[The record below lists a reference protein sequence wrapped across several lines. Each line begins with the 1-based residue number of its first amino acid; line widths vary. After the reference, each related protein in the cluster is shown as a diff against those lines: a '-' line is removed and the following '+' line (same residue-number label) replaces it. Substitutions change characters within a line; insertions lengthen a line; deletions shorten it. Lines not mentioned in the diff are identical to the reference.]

1 MLLQPGQGMGLL
13 GAYNTGYT
21 PINPQM
27 NHYNSLLGRI
37 SGLSFGMPSGP
48 MGPVANYF
56 DGNTLMSGSTGQ
68 PVYNLPAGAG
78 QQYGTTQS
86 YMDTL
91 GRMPTSSNEIVSPYI
106 YYRPNTDLE
115 KIQQGLA
122 NQKSQAIQ
130 EVMGFGNETLGG
142 GGDNNPN
149 QDRNLARE
157 ARIDREVRDHNA
169 VSAGEANAA
178 SAGMGASMG
187 MGEGGANHCFEP
199 NTLVQMADGTEKK
212 IKEINLGDQT
222 KGGEVT
228 GVFQFKPTDEIH
240 EYKGVTVAG
249 SHFVKEDG
257 KFIPVADSPHSVK
270 IDIIPV
276 VYSLD
281 TSDRRIWINDIEFA
295 DYNGDGI
302 AKDFLYHAGA
312 DLTGFDQEVL
322 RQVEHRLI

>member
-1 MLLQPGQGMGLL
+1 MLLQPGLGTGLL
-13 GAYNTGYT
+13 SAYQLPYT
-21 PINPQM
+21 PMNPHM

-37 SGLSFGMPSGP
+37 NGINFTPNTPTGI
-48 MGPVANYF
+48 ANYW
-56 DGNTLMSGSTGQ
+56 DGNTLMSGATGGA
-68 PVYNLPAGAG
+68 VSNLPAGAG

-86 YMDTL
+86 YMDQL
-91 GRMPTSSNEIVSPYI
+91 GRMPNQASEIVSPYI
-106 YYRPNTDLE
+106 YYRPNIDPAALATASDT
-115 KIQQGLA
+115 IQNPPVQQIVQQVSGW
-122 NQKSQAIQ
+122 
-130 EVMGFGNETLGG
+130 GG
-142 GGDNNPN
+142 GGDHGP
-149 QDRNLARE
+149 DGAALARE

-169 VSAGEANAA
+169 VSAGAANAA

-187 MGEGGANHCFEP
+187 MGEGGDNHCFEP

-312 DLTGFDQEVL
+312 DLTGFDKELL